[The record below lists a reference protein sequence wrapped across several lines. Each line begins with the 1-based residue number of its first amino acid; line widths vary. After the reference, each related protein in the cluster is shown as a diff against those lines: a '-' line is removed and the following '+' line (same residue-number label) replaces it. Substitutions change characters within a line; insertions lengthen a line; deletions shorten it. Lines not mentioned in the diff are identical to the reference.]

1 MKHKPFETWILLH
14 EPLAPEQAQS
24 LDEHL
29 VECQHC
35 RQLQRALLGAE
46 KIFKS
51 DFNAEPKPGFSQRW
65 QIRLEK
71 DRQEKQSNRHRWHSW
86 MALIIL
92 ANTVV
97 FWTFML
103 SRQFLATFNSPAEF
117 FLAWIYRL
125 TSLLSGLSAAGHL
138 LSTLIDTLP
147 GFIPPAGWALIV
159 TTLGVGGLLS
169 LASITKLAQLSR
181 RISR

>member
-1 MKHKPFETWILLH
+1 
-14 EPLAPEQAQS
+14 
-24 LDEHL
+24 
-29 VECQHC
+29 
-35 RQLQRALLGAE
+35 
-46 KIFKS
+46 
-51 DFNAEPKPGFSQRW
+51 
-65 QIRLEK
+65 
-71 DRQEKQSNRHRWHSW
+71 

-138 LSTLIDTLP
+138 LSTLIDTIP

-159 TTLGVGGLLS
+159 TMLGVGGLLS